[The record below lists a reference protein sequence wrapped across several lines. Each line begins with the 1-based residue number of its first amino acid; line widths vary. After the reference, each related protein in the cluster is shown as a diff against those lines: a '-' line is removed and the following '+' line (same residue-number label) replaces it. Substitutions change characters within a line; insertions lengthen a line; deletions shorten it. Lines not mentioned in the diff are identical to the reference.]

1 MQLIEQLK
9 KERLNNMRSAKEAA
23 EQTAKAQSVKQFEF
37 ELDLIQQR
45 IDGASAAGQSTV
57 EIVFEGNVFDEQTIQ
72 TFSQVLIENGYHVQY
87 RQNAKYKPSNSWQFN
102 ISW

>member
-1 MQLIEQLK
+1 M
-9 KERLNNMRSAKEAA
+9 LNNMRSAKEAA
-23 EQTAKAQSVKQFEF
+23 EQTAKAKSAQAFEF

-57 EIVFEGNVFDEQTIQ
+57 EIVFEGNVFDEETIQ
-72 TFSQVLIENGYHVQY
+72 TFSQVLIDLGYQVKFK
-87 RQNAKYKPSNSWQFN
+87 QNAKHKPSNSWQFN